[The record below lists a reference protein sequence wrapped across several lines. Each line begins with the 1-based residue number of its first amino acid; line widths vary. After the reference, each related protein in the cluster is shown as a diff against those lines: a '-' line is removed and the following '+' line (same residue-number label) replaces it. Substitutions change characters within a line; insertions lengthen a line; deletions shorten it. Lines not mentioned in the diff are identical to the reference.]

1 LQETPR
7 PRGYD
12 KVAGR
17 EGQLRI
23 WAGRDLRVLY
33 KVDERAGRPIIV
45 AIRKKDESS
54 NN

>member
-1 LQETPR
+1 
-7 PRGYD
+7 
-12 KVAGR
+12 
-17 EGQLRI
+17 
-23 WAGRDLRVLY
+23 VLY